1 MKNSACSIG
10 LVGLCLLKAT
20 LVWSLWCCGGGA
32 LAILGT
38 GVLGLAQ
45 LQWPG
50 RVNRGCGNKTRS
62 WPPSRLLFSLSARG
76 EGRNRTRL
84 AFHKPLEIN
93 CLNHHCYL
101 DSKGVCDLNQVNSS
115 RLFLTPFYS
124 PPMRFAGTSAGTFF
138 AKISIR
144 CH

>member
-50 RVNRGCGNKTRS
+50 RVNRGCGNKTRN
-62 WPPSRLLFSLSARG
+62 WPQVGFFFSLSARG
-76 EGRNRTRL
+76 EGRNRTRSS
-84 AFHKPLEIN
+84 PTVS
-93 CLNHHCYL
+93 LNTLIY
-101 DSKGVCDLNQVNSS
+101 KAI
-115 RLFLTPFYS
+115 LTPILQGFK
-124 PPMRFAGTSAGTFF
+124 RFLALSATC
-138 AKISIR
+138 R
-144 CH
+144 T